1 MNWEAIGAVGEI
13 IGALAVVV
21 SLIYLATQIRV
32 QNSESRMAGN
42 HAMSE
47 GFRDSIAEL
56 SDPNLSDI
64 FHRAMVTVDS
74 ITDQELIQM
83 FAVSQRILRVWE
95 EAYGLHETGRIDTS
109 LWDAMVRQYT
119 SFLGHAGIRHVWE
132 LRKQYYNENFRA
144 FVDEQPSS
152 DYRIRFS
159 DA

>member
-64 FHRAMVTVDS
+64 FHRSMATADS

-83 FAVSQRILRVWE
+83 FAVSQRILRVW
-95 EAYGLHETGRIDTS
+95 ANADHV
-109 LWDAMVRQYT
+109 MFQ
-119 SFLGHAGIRHVWE
+119 GHHRVVGCHA
-132 LRKQYYNENFRA
+132 
-144 FVDEQPSS
+144 
-152 DYRIRFS
+152 
-159 DA
+159 